1 MNATATATA
10 NAAAAELTDASRAV
24 VLAYMRT
31 LTSGDL
37 GALRPFFAPD
47 VTWKMVGELP
57 ISGTWTG
64 ADEILEVFI
73 PRMISHL
80 HPETLEF
87 SFDGLLSEGDRVL
100 AEWNTRAVA
109 RAGGQYDQHC
119 LAIFTVRD
127 GLITEVREYFDTLHA
142 KTVVFP

>member
-10 NAAAAELTDASRAV
+10 NAATAELTDASRAV

-64 ADEILEVFI
+64 ADE
-73 PRMISHL
+73 
-80 HPETLEF
+80 HP
-87 SFDGLLSEGDRVL
+87 SCCRSL
-100 AEWNTRAVA
+100 AAPGWWEANVSKPIR
-109 RAGGQYDQHC
+109 
-119 LAIFTVRD
+119 
-127 GLITEVREYFDTLHA
+127 
-142 KTVVFP
+142 